1 MKLYKIG
8 FSKINNRGLFA
19 KKDIKKGTKIINYI
33 FQETMLESNHYII
46 LLMTKD

>member
-19 KKDIKKGTKIINYI
+19 KKDIKKGTNIEYVVL
-33 FQETMLESNHYII
+33 F
-46 LLMTKD
+46 